1 MKSSPMRSQRAV
13 DGLHQVLAVERVLAV
28 DGVAVAVQAPEELG
42 RHHVVQAR
50 PAQLLQRLAHHLSLL
65 AAGVDLGV
73 VEEVDAGVVGGGH
86 HLDGRPASTW
96 LW

>member
-1 MKSSPMRSQRAV
+1 MRLQRAV

-28 DGVAVAVQAPEELG
+28 DGVAGAVQAPEELG
-42 RHHVVQAR
+42 RDDVVQAR
-50 PAQLLQRLAHHLSLL
+50 PAQLLERLAHHLFAA

-73 VEEVDAGVVGGGH
+73 VEEVDAGVIGGGH
-86 HLDGRPASTW
+86 HLAACPVSTW